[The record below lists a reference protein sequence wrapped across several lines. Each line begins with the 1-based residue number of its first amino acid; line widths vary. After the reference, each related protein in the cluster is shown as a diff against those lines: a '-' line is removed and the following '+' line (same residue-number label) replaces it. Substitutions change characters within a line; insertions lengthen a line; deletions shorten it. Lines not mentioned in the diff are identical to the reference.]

1 MNMLLL
7 LALAAVRVHAKLV
20 EKTLTARDRQVL
32 EKAKLIDKWFEER
45 RQHPRREIVGRVRSA
60 AKRASDP
67 YVPPTWTVSKEEDLP
82 KPWQEVSGTNHA
94 KQVFRATLHN
104 KSVIIKRKHHDPRG
118 HDLGGMTIYKELLYL
133 EALRG
138 EPGVP
143 ELYGAWFDHA
153 HATYVVQD
161 CGSMIG
167 RGAGSAA
174 DPTRLSAAFVTRA
187 ETHPLHLARSLLAC
201 FQSWASAGFVQDD
214 FYAPQFTLDD
224 GGAIFLVDG
233 PDDFLLSS
241 PLGNSV
247 VRAWGT
253 RNDSEPCYLNRMV
266 LRDVSGGKC
275 APQACEEDRDCP
287 WTRES
292 HSCRGAGSCESKSRG
307 APEAR
312 GKCFEH
318 ECMRLSE
325 KTHVY
330 DVANRPWLLPFIADH
345 ASQDRDR
352 LFLRSIIRKAGAG
365 DPESRPSFAEFVDAI
380 DAFIRRPTNVEES
393 PKERLY
399 ASPLIQSNE
408 RRKAAF
414 WEYASVVVLG
424 EGVVVSN
431 LCDDRGL
438 ACYEGEELPAPADLT
453 LLRHK
458 DRHRRDHDPSEA
470 DKRDPGALDVVYGR
484 FRFDEDL
491 LQRAVPAPSFSIL
504 LVADAWAVV
513 QRTYDGSLEPD
524 AFLERRFPRGVQSM
538 VMSLAGRPQNG
549 TLTQSDCDRAVRHLA
564 AFSLVAD
571 DTAAVMT
578 VLYGLY
584 DVEAP
589 AAPPPSKTSLRVSA
603 AAKARVLD
611 ASWCHARVVAAARAL
626 PTFSSPS

>member
-1 MNMLLL
+1 MLLL

-20 EKTLTARDRQVL
+20 EKTLTARDQKILV
-32 EKAKLIDKWFEER
+32 KALFIDRWFEDR

-60 AKRASDP
+60 AKREKDP
-67 YVPPTWTVSKEEDLP
+67 WIPPSWTVSKEEDVP
-82 KPWQEVSGTNHA
+82 GPWREVPGNNHA
-94 KQVFRATLHN
+94 KKVFRATLHN
-104 KSVIIKRKHHDPRG
+104 KSVIVKRKHHDPRG
-118 HDLGGMTIYKELLYL
+118 HDLGGSTIYKELLYL

-143 ELYGAWFDHA
+143 ELLGAWFEHT

-167 RGAGSAA
+167 AGAGSAA
-174 DPTRLSAAFVTRA
+174 DPTILSEAFRRRA
-187 ETHPLHLARSLLAC
+187 ETHPLQLARSLLAC
-201 FQSWASAGFVQDD
+201 FQTWASAGFVQDD
-214 FYAPQFTLDD
+214 FYAPQFTLSD

-233 PDDFLLSS
+233 PDDFLLASS
-241 PLGNSV
+241 LGNAV
-247 VRAWGT
+247 VHAWGT
-253 RNDSEPCYLNRMV
+253 RNESEPCYLNRMV
-266 LRDVSGGKC
+266 LRDVAGGKC
-275 APQACEEDRDCP
+275 APQACDGDRDCP

-292 HSCRGAGSCESKSRG
+292 HSCRGAGSCEPRSRG

-312 GKCFEH
+312 GKCVKGT
-318 ECMRLSE
+318 CMRLSE

-345 ASQDRDR
+345 ASQGRDR
-352 LFLRSIIRKAGAG
+352 HFLRSLVRRAGAG
-365 DPESRPSFAEFVDAI
+365 DPGMRPSFAELVDAI
-380 DAFIRRPTNVEES
+380 DEFLRRPTNVEES

-414 WEYASVVVLG
+414 WHYASVVVMG
-424 EGVVVSN
+424 EGMRVAN

-438 ACYEGEELPAPADLT
+438 ACYESEELPAPADLT

-458 DRHRRDHDPSEA
+458 DRHRRDHDPSEK
-470 DKRDPGALDVVYGR
+470 DKRDPGALDVVYGH

-491 LQRAVPAPSFSIL
+491 LKRAVPAPSFTIVV
-504 LVADAWAVV
+504 VADAWAVV
-513 QRTYDGSLEPD
+513 QRTYDRSLTPD
-524 AFLERRFPRGVQSM
+524 AFLERRFPRGVQAF
-538 VMSLAGRPQNG
+538 VLSLAGRPQNG
-549 TLTQSDCDRAVRHLA
+549 TISNNDCDRAVRHLA
-564 AFSLVAD
+564 SFSLVAE
-571 DTAAVMT
+571 DTDAVTT

-589 AAPPPSKTSLRVSA
+589 AAPPPPKTSLRASA

-611 ASWCHARVVAAARAL
+611 ASRCHARVVAAARAL
-626 PTFSSPS
+626 PTFFSAGV

>member
-1 MNMLLL
+1 MLLL
-7 LALAAVRVHAKLV
+7 LLGVAAARETA
-20 EKTLTARDRQVL
+20 LTARDRQVL
-32 EKAKLIDKWFEER
+32 EKAKLIDRWFEER

-60 AKRASDP
+60 ARREKDP
-67 YVPPTWTVSKEEDLP
+67 WVPPTWTVSKEADVP
-82 KPWQEVSGTNHA
+82 GPWQEVSGTNHA
-94 KQVFRATLHN
+94 KQVFRASLHN

-138 EPGVP
+138 EPGIP
-143 ELYGAWFDHA
+143 ELYGAWFEHA

-161 CGSMIG
+161 CGSTIG
-167 RGAGSAA
+167 AGAGSAA
-174 DPTRLSAAFVTRA
+174 DPTRLSAAFVKRA
-187 ETHPLHLARSLLAC
+187 ETHPLHLGRSLLAC

-214 FYAPQFTLDD
+214 FYAPQFTLSDD
-224 GGAIFLVDG
+224 GAIFLVDG

-247 VRAWGT
+247 VHAWGT
-253 RNDSEPCYLNRMV
+253 RNDSEPCHLNRMA
-266 LRDVSGGKC
+266 LRDVYGGEC
-275 APQACEEDRDCP
+275 APQACESDHDCP

-292 HSCRGAGSCESKSRG
+292 HSCRGAGSCQPQSRG

-312 GKCFEH
+312 GKCIH
-318 ECMRLSE
+318 NKCMRLSE

-330 DVANRPWLLPFIADH
+330 DVANRPWLLPFIADK
-345 ASQDRDR
+345 ATGGDR
-352 LFLRSIIRKAGAG
+352 LFLRSIIRQAGAG
-365 DPESRPSFAEFVDAI
+365 DPTKRPSFADLVDAI
-380 DAFIRRPTNVEES
+380 DEFIRRPTNMEES

-399 ASPLIQSNE
+399 ASPLIKSNE

-414 WEYASVVVLG
+414 WDYASAVVMGDVA
-424 EGVVVSN
+424 VSN

-438 ACYEGEELPAPADLT
+438 ACYASEELPAPADLT

-470 DKRDPGALDVVYGR
+470 DKRDPGALDIVYGR

-491 LQRAVPAPSFSIL
+491 LKRAVPAPSFTIVV
-504 LVADAWAVV
+504 VADAWAVV
-513 QRTYDGSLEPD
+513 QRTWDGSLTPD
-524 AFLERRFPRGVQSM
+524 AFLERRFPRGVQAL
-538 VMSLAGRPQNG
+538 VLSLAGRPQNG
-549 TLTQSDCDRAVRHLA
+549 TISKNDCDRAVRHLD
-564 AFSLVAD
+564 AFALVAD
-571 DTAAVMT
+571 DIKVVAT

-589 AAPPPSKTSLRVSA
+589 AAPPPSKTSLRASA

-611 ASWCHARVVAAARAL
+611 ASRCHARVVAAARAL
-626 PTFSSPS
+626 PTFFSPS

>member
-32 EKAKLIDKWFEER
+32 EKAKLIDRWFEER

-67 YVPPTWTVSKEEDLP
+67 YVPPTWTVSKEEDIP

-143 ELYGAWFDHA
+143 ELYGAWFSHA

-161 CGSMIG
+161 CGSTIG

-174 DPTRLSAAFVTRA
+174 DPTILSNAFRRRA

-201 FQSWASAGFVQDD
+201 FQSWASVGFVQDD
-214 FYAPQFTLDD
+214 FYAPQFTLSD
-224 GGAIFLVDG
+224 GGAVFLVDG

-253 RNDSEPCYLNRMV
+253 RNESEPCYLNRMV
-266 LRDVSGGKC
+266 LRDVSGGRC
-275 APQACEEDRDCP
+275 APQACESDRDCP

-292 HSCRGAGSCESKSRG
+292 HSCRGAGSCEPRSRG

-312 GKCFEH
+312 GKCASSK
-318 ECMRLSE
+318 CMRLSE

-330 DVANRPWLLPFIADH
+330 DVANRPWLLPFIADS
-345 ASQDRDR
+345 AKGRDR

-365 DPESRPSFAEFVDAI
+365 DPEMRPSFAELIEAI
-380 DAFIRRPTNVEES
+380 DEFLRRPTNVEES

-399 ASPLIQSNE
+399 ASPLIKSNE

-414 WEYASVVVLG
+414 WDYASVVVLG
-424 EGVVVSN
+424 EGMRIAN

-438 ACYEGEELPAPADLT
+438 ACYESEELPAPADLT

-491 LQRAVPAPSFSIL
+491 LKRAVPAPSFTIVV
-504 LVADAWAVV
+504 VADAWAVV
-513 QRTYDGSLEPD
+513 ERTWDGSNPD
-524 AFLERRFPRGVQSM
+524 AFLERRFPRGVQAL
-538 VMSLAGRPQNG
+538 VLSLAGRPQNG
-549 TLTQSDCDRAVRHLA
+549 TISNNDCDRAVRHLA
-564 AFSLVAD
+564 AFALVAD
-571 DTAAVMT
+571 DIKVVTT

-589 AAPPPSKTSLRVSA
+589 AAPPPAPLKFQVSA
-603 AAKARVLD
+603 KAKARVLD
-611 ASWCHARVVAAARAL
+611 ASRCHARVVAAARAL
-626 PTFSSPS
+626 PTFVAG